1 MLTVDF
7 QKLDIKP
14 GFRILDAGCGTGRHI
29 CEAYRLKNVDVVGID
44 LNVDDLRKATS
55 MLAAMY
61 LEDPDNSRLCVM
73 PMADLTKLPFKNEV
87 FDLVICSEVLEH
99 IPDNVAA
106 IKELIRVLKSGSN
119 LVVSVPRFLPERI
132 CWAISESYHQEPG
145 GHIRIYRKNELKKM
159 LEDAGTKCW
168 DVYYKH
174 SLHAPYWWLKCF
186 VGHKNENSRMV
197 NLYKRFLEWDI
208 MERPPLTR
216 YLDKLLNPFIAKSVV
231 FYLKKEGC

>member
-14 GFRILDAGCGTGRHI
+14 GYRILDAGCGTGRHI
-29 CEAYRLKNVDVVGID
+29 CEAYRFKRVDVVGID
-44 LNVDDLRKATS
+44 LNVEDLRKATS

-61 LEDPDNSRLCVM
+61 LEDPDNSGLCVM

-106 IKELIRVLKSGSN
+106 IKELIRVLKPGSN
-119 LVVSVPRFLPERI
+119 LVVSVPRFLPERV

-145 GHIRIYRKNELKKM
+145 GHIRIYKKNELKKM
-159 LEDAGTKCW
+159 LEDAGTSCW
-168 DVYYKH
+168 DVRYKH

-186 VGHKNENSRMV
+186 VGHKNESSRAV

-208 MERPPLTR
+208 MEHPLLTR
-216 YLDKLLNPFIAKSVV
+216 YLDKSLNPFIAKSVV
-231 FYLKKEGC
+231 FYLKKGY

>member
-7 QKLDIKP
+7 KKLDIKP

-29 CEAYRLKNVDVVGID
+29 CEAYRFKNVDVIGID
-44 LNVDDLRKATS
+44 LNIEYLRKAIT
-55 MLAAMY
+55 MLLHMN
-61 LEDPDNSRLCVM
+61 LEDPVGSGLCIL
-73 PMADLTKLPFKNEV
+73 PIADLIRLPFKDEV

-106 IKELIRVLKSGSN
+106 IKELIRVLKPGSN

-132 CWAISESYHQEPG
+132 CWAVSENYHQEPG
-145 GHIRIYRKNELKKM
+145 GHIRIYKKKELKKM
-159 LEDAGTKCW
+159 LEDAGARCW
-168 DVYYKH
+168 AVRYKH

-186 VGHKNENSRMV
+186 VGHKNEESRAV

-208 MERPPLTR
+208 IEHPSLTR

-231 FYLKKEGC
+231 FYLKKG

>member
-73 PMADLTKLPFKNEV
+73 PMADLTKLPFKDGV

-159 LEDAGTKCW
+159 LEDAGTRCW
-168 DVYYKH
+168 SVHYKH

-186 VGHKNENSRMV
+186 MGHKNENSRMV